1 MAVRLRLRNE
11 IWWLDFRWNGE
22 RVRRSTGTT
31 KKSLAEKLAK
41 VVEAR
46 LLLGKPPFPEEPV
59 DRITFET
66 HADNWLS
73 RVEGSVRPHTLHV
86 YDQAIRE
93 AKPLIG
99 KKPVAEVTRAHALTV
114 VRELSQGKGGQR
126 ARKTVSNLVGAL
138 QSAFE
143 DAVSVQH
150 LAPKNPFANKAQ
162 LLKAA
167 GFRPDRASAAA
178 TGPQPYTIHERDRF
192 LALMK
197 KEDFDLYVGALL
209 GLRAGLRRSEVLGLR
224 HEDVDLEGRYLHV
237 RRRYSDGQIDD
248 PKTQRS
254 RRTVP
259 LSQELADVLVEY
271 RARNA
276 KRGES
281 PWVFPSIR
289 LKDGIQDD
297 RRYGDRFIRKIR
309 KAKITGHPKPFHDL
323 RHTFATDLL
332 LAGVPILKVSRWLGH
347 TSIQI
352 TCDTYGHL
360 LPDPGEHGV
369 VDALDQLTAVTFG
382 HDLVTRA
389 DDDDFGDIDD
399 DANYADL
406 KGESWHAGRDSNP
419 RPSGSKPDALSS

>member
-1 MAVRLRLRNE
+1 MAVRLRRRDKV
-11 IWWLDFRWNGE
+11 WWLDFRWNGE
-22 RVRRSTGTT
+22 RIRRSTGTT

-46 LLLGKPPFPEEPV
+46 LLLGKVPFPEEPV
-59 DRITFET
+59 GQITFAT
-66 HADNWLS
+66 HADDWLS
-73 RVEGSVRPHTLHV
+73 RIERSVRPGTYAL
-86 YDQAIRE
+86 YEQAIRE

-99 KKPVAEVTRAHALTV
+99 KRALGDVTRAQALAV
-114 VRELSQGKGGQR
+114 VRELSEGESGHR
-126 ARKTVSNLVGAL
+126 ARKTVSNLIGAL

-167 GFRPDRASAAA
+167 GFRPDRAPVEG

-224 HEDVDLEGRYLHV
+224 HEDVDLEGRYLHI

-259 LSQELADVLVEY
+259 LSGELAEVLLEY
-271 RARNA
+271 RARNE
-276 KRGES
+276 KRGKS

-289 LKDGIQDD
+289 LKQGIQDD
-297 RRYGDRFIRKIR
+297 RRYGDRFIRMIR

-347 TSIQI
+347 ASIQI

-369 VDALDQLTAVTFG
+369 VDALDGLTAVTVG
-382 HDLVTRA
+382 HDLVTI
-389 DDDDFGDIDD
+389 DDDDESADIDE
-399 DANYADL
+399 DANYPEL
-406 KGESWHAGRDSNP
+406 KRGILARREGFEPPTLRFEA
-419 RPSGSKPDALSS
+419 